1 MNTLKKYR
9 WPLTGALLGALI
21 FLAIYGVRVLDPTS
35 VDWILNNPSPDPAQ
49 HYLGWELFRRS
60 PTRLPYIGANYN
72 AVYPFRTSVLFTD
85 SLPLAALFFKL
96 LGGILP
102 TRFQYFGWW
111 GLFCYM
117 MQGGLAQAVIARIAG
132 VQPTFGRGDKG
143 KAAIAVIMS
152 PGQTAKLWGSVLGAG
167 VLVLFP
173 ALTMRTFAHEA
184 LAGTWLVLLALY
196 LWLRSDE
203 LMPTTRR
210 ACLLWGG
217 MGLLC
222 AGIHLY
228 YLPMVGLV
236 LVGYAV
242 RRALQKRGPAAV
254 VLPIAAFC
262 GAALAELFLLGAFS
276 VNFAGY
282 ANGYL
287 SGADYLGLFVPWLT
301 PSWEQNVYMGLGAV
315 LALVLAILSMA
326 GNARKAK
333 KFFAAHHDWVIAGA
347 VVLVLDLLAAGG
359 NAITVG
365 GKTLFT
371 VPMPQ
376 IIMNVWTMFSSCAR
390 LAWLAGMLLAVAACG
405 LVLRFWEK
413 GVVPVV
419 MLAVCVV
426 AQGWGQRSELFNRWT
441 DYHYYDYRYENKSQ
455 LTDPVWEDIAA
466 SGRYSHL
473 AFATFDFEHD
483 EFWDLVDFAADHGW
497 TSNSF
502 YMAHMDGN
510 LAAVTLPGELN
521 ELSADTLY
529 AFIDEDEL
537 ARGSFDL
544 HYYRLDGILIGSV
557 EPIDGIEE
565 EPAPEVPACTMDLTK
580 SDVINGGIDRNAPEN
595 GIVLGQSGEMM
606 TEEWTLFPGRYRV
619 TLTGS
624 GYDHSYIYAR
634 YGLINEETYKLD
646 IDFTYID
653 PNEMTFEFTAGE
665 MLHYWRTAVHTLDD
679 ADVTVSSVTVEK
691 IG

>member
-1 MNTLKKYR
+1 MKTLKKYR

-21 FLAIYGVRVLDPTS
+21 FLLLYGVRVLDPTS

-60 PTRLPYIGANYN
+60 PVHLPYIGANYN

-85 SLPLAALFFKL
+85 SLPLAALLFKL

-132 VQPTFGRGDKG
+132 VQPTFGRGDKS
-143 KAAIAVIMS
+143 KAAIAIIMS

-203 LMPTTRR
+203 LMSATRR
-210 ACLLWGG
+210 ACLLWGL

-254 VLPIAAFC
+254 LLPIAAFC
-262 GAALAELFLLGAFS
+262 AAALGELFLLGAFA

-282 ANGYL
+282 SNGYL
-287 SGADYLGLFVPWLT
+287 SGADYLGLFVPWLA

-315 LALVLAILSMA
+315 LAVVLAIFSVVC
-326 GNARKAK
+326 NARKAE
-333 KFFAAHHDWVIAGA
+333 KFFTAHHDWVVAGV

-371 VPMPQ
+371 VPIPQ
-376 IIMNVWTMFSSCAR
+376 FLMDFWAMFSSCAR
-390 LAWLAGMLLAVAACG
+390 LAWVAGLLLAVAACG
-405 LVLRFWEK
+405 LVLRFWQK
-413 GVVPVV
+413 GVVPAL
-419 MLAVCVV
+419 MLAVCAV
-426 AQGWGQRSELFNRWT
+426 AQGWGQRGELFNRWT
-441 DYHYYDYRYENKSQ
+441 DYHYYGFRYENKTL
-455 LTDPVWEDIAA
+455 LTDPAWEDIAV
-466 SGRYSHL
+466 SGKYSHL
-473 AFATFDFEHD
+473 AFASFDFEHD

-521 ELSADTLY
+521 DLAADTLY

-537 ARGSFDL
+537 ARNSFDL

-557 EPIDGIEE
+557 EPIDGLEE
-565 EPAPEVPACTMDLTK
+565 DPAPEVPARTMDLTK
-580 SDVINGGIDRNAPEN
+580 SDLINAHYADGSVGLET
-595 GIVLGQSGEMM
+595 GGEMM

-624 GYDHSYIYAR
+624 GFDHSYIYAR

-646 IDFTYID
+646 IDFTGID

-679 ADVTVSSVTVEK
+679 ANVTVSSVTVEK

>member
-1 MNTLKKYR
+1 MKTLKKYR

-21 FLAIYGVRVLDPTS
+21 FLLLYGVRVLDPTS

-60 PTRLPYIGANYN
+60 PVHLPYIGANYN

-85 SLPLAALFFKL
+85 SLPLAALLFKL

-132 VQPTFGRGDKG
+132 VQPTFGRGDKS
-143 KAAIAVIMS
+143 KAAIAIIMS
-152 PGQTAKLWGSVLGAG
+152 PDQTAKLWGSVLGAG

-203 LMPTTRR
+203 LMSATCR
-210 ACLLWGG
+210 ACLLWGL

-254 VLPIAAFC
+254 LLPIAAFC
-262 GAALAELFLLGAFS
+262 AAALAELFLLGAFA

-282 ANGYL
+282 SNGYL
-287 SGADYLGLFVPWLT
+287 SGADYLGLFVPWLA

-315 LALVLAILSMA
+315 LAVVLAIFSVVC
-326 GNARKAK
+326 NARKAE
-333 KFFAAHHDWVIAGA
+333 KFFTAHHDWVVAGV

-371 VPMPQ
+371 VPIPQ
-376 IIMNVWTMFSSCAR
+376 FLMDFWAMFSSCAR
-390 LAWLAGMLLAVAACG
+390 LAWVAGLLLAVAACG
-405 LVLRFWEK
+405 LVLRFWQK
-413 GVVPVV
+413 GVVPAL
-419 MLAVCVV
+419 MLAVCAV
-426 AQGWGQRSELFNRWT
+426 AQGWGQRGELFNRWT
-441 DYHYYDYRYENKSQ
+441 DYHYYGFRYENKTL
-455 LTDPVWEDIAA
+455 LTDPAWENIAA
-466 SGRYSHL
+466 SGKYSHL
-473 AFATFDFEHD
+473 AFASFDFEHD

-537 ARGSFDL
+537 ARNSYGL
-544 HYYRLDGILIGSV
+544 HYYRLDDILIGSV

-565 EPAPEVPACTMDLTK
+565 EPTPETPGCEMNLTR
-580 SDVINGGIDRNAPEN
+580 SDVINGDISGD
-595 GIVLGQSGEMM
+595 GVTLTTGGEMM

-624 GYDHSYIYAR
+624 GFDHSYIYAR
-634 YGLINEETYKLD
+634 YGLINQETYKLD
-646 IDFTYID
+646 IDFTGID
-653 PNEMTFEFTAGE
+653 PNEMTFEFTATE

-679 ADVTVSSVTVEK
+679 ANVTVNSVTVEK
-691 IG
+691 VG

>member
-1 MNTLKKYR
+1 MKTLKKYR

-21 FLAIYGVRVLDPTS
+21 FLLLYGVRVLDPTS

-60 PTRLPYIGANYN
+60 PVHLPYIGANYN

-85 SLPLAALFFKL
+85 SLPLAALLFKL

-132 VQPTFGRGDKG
+132 VQPTFGRGDKS
-143 KAAIAVIMS
+143 KTAIAIIMS

-203 LMPTTRR
+203 LMSATRR
-210 ACLLWGG
+210 ACLLWGL

-222 AGIHLY
+222 VGIHLY

-254 VLPIAAFC
+254 LLPIAAFC
-262 GAALAELFLLGAFS
+262 AAALVELFLLGAFA

-282 ANGYL
+282 SNGYL
-287 SGADYLGLFVPWLT
+287 SGADYLGLFVPWLA

-315 LALVLAILSMA
+315 LAVVLAIFSVVC
-326 GNARKAK
+326 NARKAE
-333 KFFAAHHDWVIAGA
+333 KFFTAHHDWVVAGV

-371 VPMPQ
+371 VPIPQ
-376 IIMNVWTMFSSCAR
+376 FLMDFWAMFSSCAR
-390 LAWLAGMLLAVAACG
+390 LAWVAGLLLAVAACG
-405 LVLRFWEK
+405 LVLRFWQK
-413 GVVPVV
+413 GVVPAL
-419 MLAVCVV
+419 MLAVCAV
-426 AQGWGQRSELFNRWT
+426 AQGWGQRGELFNRWT
-441 DYHYYDYRYENKSQ
+441 DYHYYGFRYENKTL
-455 LTDPVWEDIAA
+455 LTDPAWENIAA
-466 SGRYSHL
+466 SGKYSHL
-473 AFATFDFEHD
+473 AFASFDFEHD

-521 ELSADTLY
+521 DLAADTLY

-537 ARGSFDL
+537 ARNSCDL

-557 EPIDGIEE
+557 EPIDGLEE
-565 EPAPEVPACTMDLTK
+565 DPAPEVPARTMDLTK
-580 SDVINGGIDRNAPEN
+580 SDLINAHYADGSVGLET
-595 GIVLGQSGEMM
+595 GGEMM
-606 TEEWTLFPGRYRV
+606 TEEWTLFPGRYCV

-624 GYDHSYIYAR
+624 GFDHSYIYAR

-646 IDFTYID
+646 IDFTGID

-679 ADVTVSSVTVEK
+679 TEITVSSVTVEK

>member
-1 MNTLKKYR
+1 MKTLKKYR

-21 FLAIYGVRVLDPTS
+21 FLLLYGVRVLDPTS

-60 PTRLPYIGANYN
+60 PVHLPYIGANYN

-85 SLPLAALFFKL
+85 SLPLAALLFKL

-132 VQPTFGRGDKG
+132 VQPTFGRGDKS
-143 KAAIAVIMS
+143 KAAIAIIMS

-203 LMPTTRR
+203 LMSATRR
-210 ACLLWGG
+210 ACLLWGL

-236 LVGYAV
+236 LVGDAV

-254 VLPIAAFC
+254 LLPIAAFC
-262 GAALAELFLLGAFS
+262 AAALAELFLLGAFA

-282 ANGYL
+282 SNGYL
-287 SGADYLGLFVPWLT
+287 SGADYLGLFVPWLAQ
-301 PSWEQNVYMGLGAV
+301 SWEQNVYMGLGAV
-315 LALVLAILSMA
+315 LAVVLAIFSVVC
-326 GNARKAK
+326 NARKAE
-333 KFFAAHHDWVIAGA
+333 KFFTAHHDWVVAGV

-371 VPMPQ
+371 VPIPQ
-376 IIMNVWTMFSSCAR
+376 FLMDFWAMFSSCAR
-390 LAWLAGMLLAVAACG
+390 LAWVAGLLLAVAACG
-405 LVLRFWEK
+405 LVLRFWQK
-413 GVVPVV
+413 GVVPAL
-419 MLAVCVV
+419 MLAVCAV
-426 AQGWGQRSELFNRWT
+426 AQGWGQRGELFNRWT
-441 DYHYYDYRYENKSQ
+441 DYHYYGFRYENKTL
-455 LTDPVWEDIAA
+455 LTDPAWEDIAV
-466 SGRYSHL
+466 SGKYSHL
-473 AFATFDFEHD
+473 AFASFDFEHD

-521 ELSADTLY
+521 DLAADTLY

-537 ARGSFDL
+537 ARNSFDL
-544 HYYRLDGILIGSV
+544 HYYQLDGILIGSV
-557 EPIDGIEE
+557 EPIDGLEE
-565 EPAPEVPACTMDLTK
+565 DPAPEVPARTMDLTK
-580 SDVINGGIDRNAPEN
+580 SDLINAHYADGSVGLET
-595 GIVLGQSGEMM
+595 GGEMM

-624 GYDHSYIYAR
+624 GFDHSYIYAR

-646 IDFTYID
+646 IDFTGID

-679 ADVTVSSVTVEK
+679 ANVTVSSVTVEK

>member
-1 MNTLKKYR
+1 MKALKKYR
-9 WPLTGALLGALI
+9 WPLTGALLGVLV
-21 FLAIYGVRVLDPTS
+21 FLAVYGVRVLDPTS
-35 VDWILNNPSPDPAQ
+35 VDWILNSLSPDPIQ

-60 PTRLPYIGANYN
+60 PVHLPYIGANYN
-72 AVYPFRTSVLFTD
+72 AIYPFRTSVLFTD

-111 GLFCYM
+111 GLLCYAL
-117 MQGGLAQAVIARIAG
+117 QGGLAQAVIARFGG
-132 VQPTFGRGDKG
+132 VKPDQK
-143 KAAIAVIMS
+143 
-152 PGQTAKLWGSVLGAG
+152 AKLWGSVAGAG

-184 LAGTWLVLLALY
+184 LAATWLVLLALY

-203 LMPTTRR
+203 IMPTTRR

-254 VLPIAAFC
+254 VLPVAAFC
-262 GAALAELFLLGAFS
+262 VTALAELVLLGAFA

-282 ANGYL
+282 SNGYL
-287 SGADYLGLFVPWLT
+287 SGADYLGLFVPWYA
-301 PSWEQNVYMGLGAV
+301 PGWEQNVYMGVGAV
-315 LALVLAILSMA
+315 WAVVLAIFSMVC
-326 GNARKAK
+326 NARKAE
-333 KFFAAHHDWVIAGA
+333 KFFAAHHDWVAAGL
-347 VVLVLDLLAAGG
+347 VVLVLDLIAAGG

-365 GKTLFT
+365 GRTLFT
-371 VPMPQ
+371 VPIPQ
-376 IIMNVWTMFSSCAR
+376 FLMDFWAMFSSCAR
-390 LAWLAGMLLAVAACG
+390 LAWLAGMLLAVTACG

-413 GVVPVV
+413 GAVPALL
-419 MLAVCVV
+419 LAVCAV

-441 DYHYYDYRYENKSQ
+441 DYHYYGFRYENKTL
-455 LTDPVWEDIAA
+455 LTDPVWEQVAA

-537 ARGSFDL
+537 ARNSYDL
-544 HYYRLDGILIGSV
+544 HYYRLDGILIASV

-565 EPAPEVPACTMDLTK
+565 EPAPEVPAHTMDLTK
-580 SDVINGGIDRNAPEN
+580 SDLINAHFADGSVGLET
-595 GIVLGQSGEMM
+595 GGEMM

-624 GYDHSYIYAR
+624 GFDHSYIYAR
-634 YGLINEETYKLD
+634 YGLINQETYKLD
-646 IDFTYID
+646 IDFTGID
-653 PNEMTFEFTAGE
+653 PNEMTFEFTATE

-679 ADVTVSSVTVEK
+679 ANVTVNSVTVEK
-691 IG
+691 VG

>member
-1 MNTLKKYR
+1 MKTLKKYR
-9 WPLTGALLGALI
+9 WPLTGALQGALI
-21 FLAIYGVRVLDPTS
+21 FLLLYGVRVLDPTS

-60 PTRLPYIGANYN
+60 PVHLPYIGANYN

-85 SLPLAALFFKL
+85 SLPLAALLFKL

-132 VQPTFGRGDKG
+132 VQPAFGRGDKS
-143 KAAIAVIMS
+143 KAAIAIIMS

-203 LMPTTRR
+203 LMSATRR
-210 ACLLWGG
+210 ACLLWGL

-254 VLPIAAFC
+254 LLPIAAFC
-262 GAALAELFLLGAFS
+262 AAALAELFLLGAFA

-282 ANGYL
+282 SNGYL
-287 SGADYLGLFVPWLT
+287 SGADYLGLFVPWLA

-315 LALVLAILSMA
+315 LAVVLAIFSVVC
-326 GNARKAK
+326 NARKAE
-333 KFFAAHHDWVIAGA
+333 KFFTAHHDWVVAGV

-371 VPMPQ
+371 VPIPQ
-376 IIMNVWTMFSSCAR
+376 FLMDFWAMFSSCAR
-390 LAWLAGMLLAVAACG
+390 LAWVAGLLLAVAACG
-405 LVLRFWEK
+405 LVLRFWQK
-413 GVVPVV
+413 GVVPAL
-419 MLAVCVV
+419 MLAVCAV
-426 AQGWGQRSELFNRWT
+426 AQGWGQRGELFNRWT
-441 DYHYYDYRYENKSQ
+441 DYHYYGFRYENKTL
-455 LTDPVWEDIAA
+455 LTDPAWENIAA
-466 SGRYSHL
+466 SGKYSHL
-473 AFATFDFEHD
+473 AFASFDFEHD

-521 ELSADTLY
+521 KLAADTLY

-537 ARGSFDL
+537 ARNSCDL

-557 EPIDGIEE
+557 EPIDGLEE
-565 EPAPEVPACTMDLTK
+565 DPAPEVPTRTMDLTK
-580 SDVINGGIDRNAPEN
+580 SDLINAHYADGSVGLET
-595 GIVLGQSGEMM
+595 GGEMM

-624 GYDHSYIYAR
+624 GFDHSYIYAR

-646 IDFTYID
+646 IDFTGID

-679 ADVTVSSVTVEK
+679 TEITVSSVTVEK

>member
-1 MNTLKKYR
+1 MKALKKYR
-9 WPLTGALLGALI
+9 WPLTGALLGVLV
-21 FLAIYGVRVLDPTS
+21 FLAVYGVRVLDPTS
-35 VDWILNNPSPDPAQ
+35 VDWILNSLSPDPIQ

-60 PTRLPYIGANYN
+60 PVHLPYIGANYN

-102 TRFQYFGWW
+102 MRFQYFGWW
-111 GLFCYM
+111 GLLCYAL
-117 MQGGLAQAVIARIAG
+117 QGGLAQAVIARFGG
-132 VQPTFGRGDKG
+132 VKPDQK
-143 KAAIAVIMS
+143 
-152 PGQTAKLWGSVLGAG
+152 AKLWGSVAGAG

-184 LAGTWLVLLALY
+184 LAATWLVLLALY

-203 LMPTTRR
+203 IMPTTRR

-254 VLPIAAFC
+254 VLPVAAFC
-262 GAALAELFLLGAFS
+262 VTALAELVLLGAFA

-282 ANGYL
+282 SNGYL
-287 SGADYLGLFVPWLT
+287 SGADYLGLFVPWYA
-301 PSWEQNVYMGLGAV
+301 PGWEQNVYMGVGAV
-315 LALVLAILSMA
+315 WAVVLAIFSMVC
-326 GNARKAK
+326 NARKAE
-333 KFFAAHHDWVIAGA
+333 KFFAAHHDWVAAGL
-347 VVLVLDLLAAGG
+347 VVLVLDLIAAGG

-365 GKTLFT
+365 GRTLFT
-371 VPMPQ
+371 VPIPQ
-376 IIMNVWTMFSSCAR
+376 FLMDFWAMFSSCAR
-390 LAWLAGMLLAVAACG
+390 LAWLAGMLLAVTACG

-413 GVVPVV
+413 GAVPALL
-419 MLAVCVV
+419 LAVCAV

-441 DYHYYDYRYENKSQ
+441 DYHYYGFRYENKTL
-455 LTDPVWEDIAA
+455 LTDPVWEQIAA
-466 SGRYSHL
+466 SGKYSHL

-537 ARGSFDL
+537 ARNSYDL
-544 HYYRLDGILIGSV
+544 HYYRLDGILIGSI

-565 EPAPEVPACTMDLTK
+565 EPAPEVPAHTMDLTK
-580 SDVINGGIDRNAPEN
+580 SDLINAHFADGSVGLET
-595 GIVLGQSGEMM
+595 GGEMM

-619 TLTGS
+619 TLSGS
-624 GYDHSYIYAR
+624 GFDHSYIYAR
-634 YGLINEETYKLD
+634 YGLINQETYKLD
-646 IDFTYID
+646 IDFTGID
-653 PNEMTFEFTAGE
+653 PNEMTFEFTATE

-679 ADVTVSSVTVEK
+679 ANVTVNSVTVEK
-691 IG
+691 VG